1 MSFSCFYI
9 EKQEKGDNTNS
20 CCRPSPVFLASK
32 LAGSYIYCS
41 SQSVHPRTEIDNH
54 NLSYGCMFEALTKAN
69 NFLVSLIG

>member
-32 LAGSYIYCS
+32 LAGSYICCS
-41 SQSVHPRTEIDNH
+41 SQSVPWIIHTNVSVYYPWSVHSRTEIDNH
-54 NLSYGCMFEALTKAN
+54 N
-69 NFLVSLIG
+69 